1 MAPFIAPILTKA
13 AEAAVTSAAVAAAQ
27 HIAQNPGETLEAVGE
42 VVIIKPLETA
52 TSIIEWLTDK
62 IPS

>member
-1 MAPFIAPILTKA
+1 MAPFIIPVLTKA
-13 AEAAVTSAAVAAAQ
+13 AEAAVASAAAAAAK
-27 HIAQNPGETLEAVGE
+27 HVAENPGETLEAVGE